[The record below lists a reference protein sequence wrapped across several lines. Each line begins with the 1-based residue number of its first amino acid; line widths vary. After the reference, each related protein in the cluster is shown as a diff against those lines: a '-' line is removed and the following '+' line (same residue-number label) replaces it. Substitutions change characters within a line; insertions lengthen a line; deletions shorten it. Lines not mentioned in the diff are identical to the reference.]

1 VKKFPVALGTEPHKS
16 AFLLIVSIPMEAGM
30 SRSDELKKIADNCAD
45 MAQAAKDLPKKN
57 RLERLA
63 DGWNT
68 LAQSQAWL
76 DGETDDP
83 GPKAA

>member
-1 VKKFPVALGTEPHKS
+1 
-16 AFLLIVSIPMEAGM
+16 M
-30 SRSDELKKIADNCAD
+30 SRTDELKKIADNCAD
-45 MAQAAKDLPKKN
+45 MVEAAKDPPKKN

-63 DGWNT
+63 DGWKS

>member
-1 VKKFPVALGTEPHKS
+1 
-16 AFLLIVSIPMEAGM
+16 M
-30 SRSDELKKIADNCAD
+30 SRSAELKKIADNCAEI
-45 MAQAAKDLPKKN
+45 AQAAKDEPKKK
-57 RLERLA
+57 RFERLA
-63 DGWNT
+63 EGWQN